1 MPMDE
6 VLGDIATSLARGG
19 WLFTIASLLTL
30 IAAGAAVRTAR
41 RLARRS
47 APELIV
53 LLNQSAAFYRRWP
66 DDRLSSAPRGEL
78 VTEMARCR
86 RIVGLLEARTPAA
99 GATRGA
105 TDGLRVWIAVLAK
118 RIDDF
123 ADMPSGPAY
132 A

>member
-78 VTEMARCR
+78 VTGAGHAALPVEPG
-86 RIVGLLEARTPAA
+86 VRTVRNS
-99 GATRGA
+99 TV
-105 TDGLRVWIAVLAK
+105 TSDS
-118 RIDDF
+118 
-123 ADMPSGPAY
+123 PSPEGFPSQVKVKESRSLGTTLP
-132 A
+132 